1 MNGTQGNQAGLVT
14 ISTAARYTARHT
26 GAWMTIRTDS
36 GRPALLSAGCGER
49 MVF

>member
-14 ISTAARYTARHT
+14 ISTAARYIARRT
-26 GAWMTIRTDS
+26 GTRMIIRTDI
-36 GRPALLSAGCGER
+36 GRPALLSVGCGER